1 MLRGGVLAII
11 IALGTGCSGD
21 KDKVEFFSTDQ
32 LLLSE
37 GKFYALGESEPYSGM
52 MVDWHDNG
60 QKQYE
65 VQMVAG
71 VAQGKAVE
79 WFENGQK
86 MTEVTL
92 KDGAPMGTLT
102 GWHSNGA
109 RQFEMPLHAG
119 QPHGLLTEYDTGNRL
134 LNTTRYVSGLREGAA
149 TGYDVEGQKTW
160 ESNYRDNV
168 LEGDLIE
175 YHPNGQRSSRTPFVR
190 GQPKGVAE
198 GWFLDGKK
206 SWVAEWKGKQPMG
219 VHQNWHPNGKL
230 QRKQIFKS
238 GLLSVFTE
246 WHENGQKTLV
256 ATYRGTALVSQKRWD
271 AKGTVL
277 LDEGATAGLP
287 PARKP
292 EPPKPNPFFAGRRS
306 LWMAGQLNRVYK
318 DKDAE
323 VVQSAF
329 GTPDAKQGDVW
340 IYQRLTIINANGRKH
355 LASAHFYI
363 SKGKVILV
371 EEK

>member
-1 MLRGGVLAII
+1 
-11 IALGTGCSGD
+11 
-21 KDKVEFFSTDQ
+21 
-32 LLLSE
+32 
-37 GKFYALGESEPYSGM
+37 
-52 MVDWHDNG
+52 
-60 QKQYE
+60 
-65 VQMVAG
+65 
-71 VAQGKAVE
+71 
-79 WFENGQK
+79 
-86 MTEVTL
+86 
-92 KDGAPMGTLT
+92 
-102 GWHSNGA
+102 
-109 RQFEMPLHAG
+109 
-119 QPHGLLTEYDTGNRL
+119 
-134 LNTTRYVSGLREGAA
+134 
-149 TGYDVEGQKTW
+149 
-160 ESNYRDNV
+160 

-175 YHPNGQRSSRTPFVR
+175 YHPNGRRSSRTPYEH
-190 GQPKGVAE
+190 GQPKGVAT

-206 SWVAEWKGKQPMG
+206 SWVAEWDGKRPMG

-238 GLLSVFTE
+238 GLLSLFTE
-246 WHENGQKTLV
+246 WHENGQKTLE

-292 EPPKPNPFFAGRRS
+292 EPPKPNPFSAGRRS